1 MSKYHEAF
9 QKHPSVETAEQIKAN
24 VDKILSEKFTENF
37 NKEVLK
43 KIFGFID
50 LTSLTS
56 IDTKDSIYKLV
67 QRVNDLEGDRPDLPC
82 VAAICTYPNFAE
94 TVKQALTANDV
105 KIACVTGGFPSSQ
118 TFPEIKVAETALAI
132 TDGADEIDIVLNL
145 GLFFEENYEE
155 LNEEIEEIKYTC
167 REAKLKV
174 ILETGALTT
183 PDNIRKASVIALYSG
198 ADFIKTST
206 GKGYPG
212 ASFEA
217 VYTMCKVL
225 KEYSELNKIKKG
237 IKVSG
242 GVSTAEDAVK
252 YYTIVKEV
260 LGEEWLH
267 SDLFRI
273 GASSLVN
280 NILEKIGE

>member
-67 QRVNDLEGDRPDLPC
+67 QRVNDLEGDRPDLPS
-82 VAAICTYPNFAE
+82 VAAVCTYPNFAE

-198 ADFIKTST
+198 ADFI
-206 GKGYPG
+206 
-212 ASFEA
+212 
-217 VYTMCKVL
+217 
-225 KEYSELNKIKKG
+225 
-237 IKVSG
+237 
-242 GVSTAEDAVK
+242 
-252 YYTIVKEV
+252 
-260 LGEEWLH
+260 
-267 SDLFRI
+267 
-273 GASSLVN
+273 
-280 NILEKIGE
+280 